1 LREAPYPAQGR
12 EDNKLGLNGL
22 DTVAASREAM
32 CGIAFGILIGQQ
44 IAAGELSGQRAL
56 IFAGNELEILAL
68 VRQFLQ
74 NRRGNDR

>member
-1 LREAPYPAQGR
+1 
-12 EDNKLGLNGL
+12 
-22 DTVAASREAM
+22 M

-56 IFAGNELEILAL
+56 IFAGNELEILAQ